1 MSLSLRIRLSLLMFL
16 EFFIWGAWYTT
27 IAVFMSNHDM
37 KNITQWPFTV
47 NPIAAIVAPF
57 FVGLI
62 ADRYFATERVLGVLH
77 LLGALFMFLTPKAV
91 GHPLLFI
98 LLLLAYNI
106 CYMPTMSLANSMTF
120 HHITDQEKNF
130 PTIRVFGTIGWI
142 IAGLFIS
149 FVGVYFVKSGL
160 RPEQTAMP
168 LYLTSVASLLLG
180 LYSFTLPHTPPP
192 AAGKLVSFRSIAG
205 IDALK
210 QLGSKPF
217 YIFLLCSFL
226 ICIPLAAY
234 YNFTQLFLEG
244 TGFQNIAAT
253 QTIGQ
258 MSEWIFMLLMPVFF
272 RRLGVKWMLA
282 MGMLAWTVRYAL
294 FALGAPH
301 EIVWMIIVGI
311 ALHGIC
317 YDFFFVTGQI
327 YVDKKID
334 PRDSWTGTGTDCASD
349 LWRGHAHR
357 GADRRGCVQQLLRQY
372 READVNTMESVLVD
386 SLHLRFDRVDFLRAC
401 LPGSEG
407 GGSGSC
413 RTGRRKLSRSSH
425 ISVLINVKKHLLWPV
440 LLCWVQ
446 ASLPVSTPMH
456 W

>member
-16 EFFIWGAWYTT
+16 EFFIWGAWYTS

-77 LLGALFMFLTPKAV
+77 LLGALFMFLTPKTV

-106 CYMPTMSLANSMTF
+106 CYMPTMSLANSLTF

-244 TGFQNIAAT
+244 TGFKNIAAT

-327 YVDKKID
+327 YVDKKSTPEI
-334 PRDSWTGTGTDCASD
+334 
-349 LWRGHAHR
+349 RGQAQ
-357 GADRRGCVQQLLRQY
+357 GLI
-372 READVNTMESVLVD
+372 VLVTYGVGMLIGAQIAGAVYN
-386 SLHLRFDRVDFLRAC
+386 SFL
-401 LPGSEG
+401 GNTE
-407 GGSGSC
+407 
-413 RTGRRKLSRSSH
+413 KLTLTQWNQFWWIPS
-425 ISVLINVKKHLLWPV
+425 IFALIVLIFFV
-440 LLCWVQ
+440 LAFQDRKVEAQVAAEQ
-446 ASLPVSTPMH
+446 AAAS
-456 W
+456 